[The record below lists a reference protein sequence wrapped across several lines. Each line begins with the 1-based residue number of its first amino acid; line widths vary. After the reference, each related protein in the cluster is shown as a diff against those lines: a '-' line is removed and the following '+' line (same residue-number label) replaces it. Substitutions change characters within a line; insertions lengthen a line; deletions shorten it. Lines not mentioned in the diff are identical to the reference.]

1 MSINPKAAG
10 PFEPNRHL
18 TCLRSLDEI
27 KEPSRCV
34 PFGKHD
40 FGKQGSKMG
49 AENKNGLTRIELTP

>member
-1 MSINPKAAG
+1 MSINHKAAG

-40 FGKQGSKMG
+40 FGEPGSKMG
-49 AENKNGLTRIELTP
+49 EKTKMGLTHVELTP